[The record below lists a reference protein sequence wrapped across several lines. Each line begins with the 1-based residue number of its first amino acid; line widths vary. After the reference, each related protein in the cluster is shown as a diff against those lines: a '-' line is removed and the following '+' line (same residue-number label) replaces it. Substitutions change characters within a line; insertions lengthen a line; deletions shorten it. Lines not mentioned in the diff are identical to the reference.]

1 MWAIIRLQNK
11 SGIKS
16 MPAEFAE
23 PTRLQGEA
31 IFRQYSP
38 EYDAGRCTIFNELG
52 NLGMAQETWAMQGG
66 LYRDMAIVSAETPDN
81 NDWLPANLD
90 LMRDKAASQ
99 PATRYYMWQEN
110 EYPDQ
115 KASVRLQLL
124 ESYKDLPTYLR
135 CNDSI
140 YPENKMLLQKMV
152 KQGYVIG
159 EAGSF
164 ARSLQ
169 ADSIS
174 MHRVLREMI
183 RDAVDGLAY
192 GVDALEDA
200 PNATIL
206 TRQAPQKQAWLIG
219 MVTRTF
225 DTLELVYGRRNL
237 WRIGG
242 DTFFDP
248 RVNFA
253 LRYGLLMPNNF
264 VNNLHLDYLEAHD
277 QWQHAQKYGRDM
289 NPRIYQRLQEKFLL
303 FTDGL
308 GRGTRHMNNEAW
320 DCQNQLRHK

>member
-1 MWAIIRLQNK
+1 M
-11 SGIKS
+11 S
-16 MPAEFAE
+16 AEFAE
-23 PTRLQGEA
+23 PAKLQGEA

-52 NLGMAQETWAMQGG
+52 SLGMAQETWAMQGS
-66 LYRDMAIVSAETPDN
+66 LYRDMAIVSAETPDK

-90 LMRDKAASQ
+90 LMRDRVAGQS
-99 PATRYYMWQEN
+99 ATRYYVWQEN
-110 EYPDQ
+110 EHPDQ

-124 ESYKDLPTYLR
+124 ESYEDLPTYLR
-135 CNDSI
+135 CNGNI
-140 YPENKMLLQKMV
+140 YRENKTLLKKMV
-152 KQGYVIG
+152 KDGYVIA

-164 ARSLQ
+164 ARTQQ
-169 ADSIS
+169 ADSVS

-183 RDAVDGLAY
+183 RDSVDGLAY
-192 GVDALEDA
+192 GADMPEGAQ
-200 PNATIL
+200 NATIP

-253 LRYGLLMPNNF
+253 LRYGLLMPNDF

-277 QWQHAQKYGRDM
+277 QWQHAQKYGRDTD
-289 NPRIYQRLQEKFLL
+289 PRIYQRLQEKFLL

-308 GRGTRHMNNEAW
+308 GRDTSHMSNEAW
-320 DCQNQLRHK
+320 DCQNQLRKQQPEKDVA